1 MQTPQQV
8 AQSIPRTQGKVP
20 PNGAA
25 TRTSTRVGFATLPAD
40 AQCSLVGFAA
50 IASIAIIIIAPG
62 VAWTPPAVVW
72 LLVALVVTTILAAC
86 KIHLSLPKQ
95 AVSLDIAPI
104 AFAQVVLCR
113 DGIATGVLAAAI
125 AAAYGA
131 IIGSLMNRRRDPNT
145 GRHVPISLYR
155 VTFNVSNCV
164 VSALVAG
171 ATYGTTYHW
180 LGDRLQEILPG
191 GSLAVHNALLIPCL
205 GLWVTAY
212 FVVNTFAFATAV
224 ALSVFPPNRPRILP
238 LWEEHCAWTWPGYLG
253 AAALAGLMLALEQRG
268 PGWALLPLPL
278 IYCAHSAI
286 QTQATRLQEREES
299 LRELNRTMESVM
311 ASLATTIEAKDTHT
325 RMHVQRVQL
334 ISMLLAEAVGVR
346 DEELEAIR
354 LASLVHDVGK
364 IAIPERILTK
374 PDKLTKEEFQRMQE
388 HVVVG
393 AMILEPVQFRFPV
406 VAYVESHHE
415 RWDGNGYPHR
425 LKGADIPIGGRIITI
440 ADTFDALTSDRP
452 YRKAIPLADAIEMM
466 IKQRGTQFDPTLLD
480 KFVEIA
486 PQVLEALEQL
496 ALQEGEVGTAP
507 NTGTGMLPDQFYE
520 HIARARSDDLL
531 ATFELVERI
540 FQDPT
545 PSGYARALELLKG
558 SIPWDAAVILQLD
571 ESESELIPSVAV
583 GLCADDLLRMRL
595 RVGDG
600 ISGRVAQKR
609 EPLVNQPA
617 IRDVGPVLDLL
628 SNVELTHTLSV
639 PVIYQD
645 RAIAVI
651 TLYSSAYEIYQ
662 DHHVACLTA
671 LAQHLAPELYAS
683 RTSRDLPMPVL
694 LDPTTGL
701 FTMRALVLRL
711 EDRLREAHEKER
723 PMTLISLDLGET
735 HRRAERERAGLGDEL
750 VGEVARILR
759 ESGRRDDIAC
769 RNGVAD
775 FLVLLENSG
784 VSDAEVFVARVME
797 SVALLCAK
805 HEIRAIF
812 QLGMALFPEQGASF
826 AKLVARAAQSATRHE
841 ARLAPLSDGNP
852 FVITRWDGATLQCE
866 TPPIGGGRA

>member
-1 MQTPQQV
+1 M
-8 AQSIPRTQGKVP
+8 
-20 PNGAA
+20 
-25 TRTSTRVGFATLPAD
+25 L
-40 AQCSLVGFAA
+40 
-50 IASIAIIIIAPG
+50 
-62 VAWTPPAVVW
+62 W

-104 AFAQVVLCR
+104 AFAQVVLGR
-113 DGIATGVLAAAI
+113 EGIATGVLAAAI
-125 AAAYGA
+125 AAAFGA
-131 IIGSLMNRRRDPNT
+131 IIGSLMNRRREPKT
-145 GRHVPISLYR
+145 GRYVPISLYR

-164 VSALVAG
+164 MSALVAG
-171 ATYGTTYHW
+171 AAYATAQYW
-180 LGDRLQEILPG
+180 LGGRLVGSPPG
-191 GSLAVHNALLIPCL
+191 DSLAQYNAWLVPSL
-205 GLWVTAY
+205 GLWVVAY
-212 FVVNTFAFATAV
+212 FAVNTFAFATAV
-224 ALSVFPPNRPRILP
+224 ALSTFPPNRPRIIA
-238 LWEEHCAWTWPGYLG
+238 LWQEHCAWTWPGYLG

-286 QTQATRLQEREES
+286 QTQAKRLQEREES

-325 RMHVQRVQL
+325 RMHVQRVQR

-346 DEELEAIR
+346 DGELEAIR

-452 YRKAIPLADAIEMM
+452 YRKSIPLADAIEMM

-486 PQVLEALEQL
+486 SQVLEALEQL

-507 NTGTGMLPDQFYE
+507 NAGFGMLPDQFYD

-683 RTSRDLPMPVL
+683 RTSRDLPIPVL

-711 EDRLREAHEKER
+711 DDRLREAHEKER

-750 VGEVARILR
+750 VRDVARILH
-759 ESGRRDDIAC
+759 ESGRRGDIAC

-784 VSDAEVFVARVME
+784 VSDAEAFVARVME
-797 SVALLCAK
+797 SVAVLCAK
-805 HEIRAIF
+805 QEIRAIL

-826 AKLVARAAQSATRHE
+826 SKLVARAALSATRHE
-841 ARLAPLSDGNP
+841 ATLAPASDGVP
-852 FVITRWDGATLQCE
+852 FLSTCGVGTTSQCE
-866 TPPIGGGRA
+866 SLPIDGTRAWPVRLEPETPSVCGARVGRVPAADDSR